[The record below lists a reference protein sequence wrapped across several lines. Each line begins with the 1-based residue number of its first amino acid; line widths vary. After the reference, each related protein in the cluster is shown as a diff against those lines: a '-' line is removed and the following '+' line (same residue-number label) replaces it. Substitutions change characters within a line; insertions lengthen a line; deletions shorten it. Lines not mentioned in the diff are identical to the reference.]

1 MCGLVGVCS
10 ANNRP
15 ADLSWISKGRASI
28 AHRGPDA
35 SGEWISEDRCVA
47 MAHQRL
53 SIVDLSSAGCQ
64 PMRNKERG
72 LTIVFNGE
80 IYNHHSLRKE
90 LSTLGYHFRSSSDT
104 EVLLAAYSIWGKGC
118 ISKLNGMFSFAIY
131 DERLK
136 KIFAARD
143 RAGEKPF
150 FYHYSNGMFRFGSEL
165 KALLVDQNISRE
177 LNMGALDHYLAM
189 GYTPGEH
196 CMVKGFNKLLPAHA
210 LEFNL
215 EANDLKIWRYWSPEQ
230 AELKSKIT
238 TYNEH
243 NLLNELEM
251 LLSDSVNQ
259 QLEADVSTG
268 VLLSGGLD
276 SSLIVAMAAKNAI
289 RPVET
294 FTIGIPEDK
303 VLDESKHALL
313 IANHFNTN
321 HHVLNANPDDA
332 VNIMT
337 TLASQF
343 DDPIADSSIIPTY
356 MISKLVSGYCGVVL
370 GGDGGDELFGG
381 YSHYSHMLKM
391 EKYFRYAPDFVK
403 NFITYGAKTI
413 LPAGFKGRAFLQ
425 RINVNKRFSPYFD
438 SNLRDKLLKNNKNY
452 GPIVK
457 RYDERYARGSDLIY
471 QASLADFENYL
482 PNDILV
488 KVDRSSMINSLEVRA
503 PFLDYRIIEF
513 AFNKVPSFKKVLGND
528 KKILLKKLAMRV
540 LPKEFDYNR
549 KQGFSMP
556 IKRWLERGAFREL
569 VWGVLTDDQCMF
581 DRKMID
587 NLLSNQDRG
596 YSNSERLFALTI
608 FEMWRSNYKI
618 KGQ

>member
-15 ADLSWISKGRASI
+15 VDLSWISKGGASI

-35 SGEWISEDRCVA
+35 SGEWRSEDGCVA

-80 IYNHHSLRKE
+80 IYNHHALRKE
-90 LSTLGYHFRSSSDT
+90 LSILGYYFRSRSDT
-104 EVLLAAYSIWGKGC
+104 EVLLAAYSIWGKDC
-118 ISKLNGMFSFAIY
+118 ISKLNGMFVFVIY

-136 KIFAARD
+136 KLFVARD

-150 FYHYSNGMFRFGSEL
+150 FYHYSNGIFRFSSEL
-165 KALLVDQNISRE
+165 KALFVDQNISRE
-177 LNMGALDHYLAM
+177 LNIDALNHYLAM
-189 GYTPGEH
+189 GYTPSEH

-230 AELKSKIT
+230 LELKSKIT
-238 TYNEH
+238 DYNEH
-243 NLLNELEM
+243 DLLEQLEVLLN
-251 LLSDSVNQ
+251 DSVSQ

-276 SSLIVAMAAKNAI
+276 SSLIVAMAAKNSI

-294 FTIGIPEDK
+294 FTVGVPGDD

-313 IANHFNTN
+313 IANYFNTN
-321 HHVLNANPDDA
+321 HHVLNANPEDA
-332 VNIMT
+332 VDIMT
-337 TLASQF
+337 ILASQF

-356 MISKLVSGYCGVVL
+356 MISKLVSSHCSVVL

-391 EKYFRYAPDFVK
+391 EKYFRHVPDFVTD
-403 NFITYGAKTI
+403 FITFGSKIA
-413 LPAGFKGRAFLQ
+413 LPVGFKGRSFLQ

-438 SNLRDKLLKNNKNY
+438 SKSRYQLLKNNKNY
-452 GPIVK
+452 TPIV
-457 RYDERYARGSDLIY
+457 ERYEGSDIGGLDLIY
-471 QASLADFENYL
+471 KASMADFENYL

-488 KVDRSSMINSLEVRA
+488 KVDRSGMVNSLEVRA

-513 AFNKVPSFKKVLGND
+513 AFNKVPSFKKVFGND
-528 KKILLKKLAMRV
+528 KKILLKKLAIRM

-556 IKRWLERGAFREL
+556 IKRWLEKGPFREL
-569 VWGVLTDDQCMF
+569 VWDVLTDDQCMF

-587 NLLSNQDRG
+587 RLLANQDRG
-596 YSNSERLFALTI
+596 YSNSERLFALTM
-608 FEMWRSNYKI
+608 FELWRLNYRI
-618 KGQ
+618 DSF